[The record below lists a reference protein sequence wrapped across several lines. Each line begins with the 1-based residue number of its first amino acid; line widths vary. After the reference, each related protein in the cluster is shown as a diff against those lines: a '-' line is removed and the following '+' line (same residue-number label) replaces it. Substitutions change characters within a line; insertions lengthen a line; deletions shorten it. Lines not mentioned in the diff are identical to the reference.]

1 MPFQDYTL
9 IQAPMAGGINATP
22 LTVGAARAGALASI
36 GAGYLSGAALEEAVT
51 AARQGG
57 ADAFAVNLFIPGEA
71 GASDAQWRA
80 AREALVPCYDAAGV
94 DLPEAFAELPG
105 FDEQFEAMLEARP
118 AFFSFT
124 FGRLDKARRDA
135 CRARGIGL
143 IGTATIVDEARAQAG
158 DGVDAIVLQGE
169 EAGGHRG
176 SADPRGAGTPLAELL
191 AGCRDLERPLIAAGG
206 LMDGADMARGLGQGA
221 AAAQLGTV
229 FLSCPE
235 AGTAPAWRDA
245 LAAAG
250 PGATAVTAAV
260 SGRYARGLANAW
272 MDERAPATIAPYP
285 DQHRLTSPLR
295 KAAGVEWKSLWAGT
309 GAHRSRALPVAELVA
324 TLLEE
329 CHAFGLGSS

>member
-9 IQAPMAGGINATP
+9 IQAPMAGGINTTE

-36 GAGYLSGAALEEAVT
+36 GAGYLSGAALEAAVS

-57 ADAFAVNLFIPGEA
+57 AEAFAVNLFIPGEA
-71 GASDAQWRA
+71 GATETQWRA
-80 AREALVPCYDAAGV
+80 AREALVPCYQAAGV

-143 IGTATIVDEARAQAG
+143 IGTATNLAEARAQAE
-158 DGVDAIVLQGE
+158 DGVNAIVLQGE

-176 SADPRGAGTPLAELL
+176 SVEARGAGQPLAALL
-191 AGCRDLERPLIAAGG
+191 EACGEVGRPLIAAGG
-206 LMDGADMARGLGQGA
+206 LMDGADMARVLGQGA
-221 AAAQLGTV
+221 AAAQLGTA

-235 AGTAPAWRDA
+235 AGTAPAWREA

-250 PGATAVTAAV
+250 PDATAVTAAV
-260 SGRYARGLANAW
+260 SGRLARGLANAW
-272 MDERAPATIAPYP
+272 MDQRAPREIAPYP
-285 DQHRLTSPLR
+285 DQHRLTAPLR
-295 KAAGVEWKSLWAGT
+295 KAAGAEWKSLWAGT
-309 GAHRSRALPVAELVA
+309 GAHRSRTLPVEELVA

-329 CHAFGLGSS
+329 CRAAG